1 MGLGHSPKIV
11 TSGLVL
17 YLDAANPKSYPGS
30 GTNIVDVSKNNNTI
44 SLTNGTSFNN
54 NLNGFFS
61 FDGVNDYINTN
72 YLIIS
77 GTDSSKAITIDL
89 FIRPDA
95 AQPTATFNP
104 VIIGSGYYS
113 GFGLR
118 YTGSIYQNWIRLAT
132 GVFVRD
138 INVSMGNFNHIVL
151 IWGGE
156 SDSKLSTFLNGV
168 KLNDLNVTYGAF
180 GQNHNS
186 WPFRIGFPYTT
197 GGNTATGYFKGDIG
211 TVKVYDR
218 ALTDLEVQQN
228 FNATRGRYGI

>member
-118 YTGSIYQNWIRLAT
+118 YTGSIYQN
-132 GVFVRD
+132 
-138 INVSMGNFNHIVL
+138 
-151 IWGGE
+151 
-156 SDSKLSTFLNGV
+156 
-168 KLNDLNVTYGAF
+168 
-180 GQNHNS
+180 
-186 WPFRIGFPYTT
+186 
-197 GGNTATGYFKGDIG
+197 
-211 TVKVYDR
+211 
-218 ALTDLEVQQN
+218 
-228 FNATRGRYGI
+228 